1 MIINKDKYEEN
12 KNKYND
18 LCNKQLGGN
27 SKKEILLGIVLFL
40 AFITIKNYI
49 RAYNDSNNLS
59 QEINI
64 IFNRIIYAFKNLGR
78 Q

>member
-18 LCNKQLGGN
+18 LCNEQLGGA
-27 SKKEILLGIVLFL
+27 SKDILLGIILFL

-49 RAYNDSNNLS
+49 RVYKNISNRSRLLSNNMKRLY
-59 QEINI
+59 NTL
-64 IFNRIIYAFKNLGR
+64 K
-78 Q
+78 